1 MEILRGRRL
10 GKFSRL
16 NDPDAVFGIAQ
27 IAPHVMSG
35 DALQWLSGHC
45 IRNARPGNWRRR
57 LLFSAAA
64 YELGAQ
70 VASFRIDASEL
81 QLHDVIISVWFAQTY
96 PALLKDPQNREELW
110 GALEKVYEA
119 ISLQMIDAERAAA
132 YTASPIDV
140 AMLYEAL
147 TLVTRESDPKILFKN
162 SAWHADVRGASE
174 SLFMKGE
181 YVMAVFEAGVVFVDA
196 VKRKAGYPRA
206 SDGKV
211 LDGVGL
217 MQHVFG
223 SKQPLL
229 KFTQM
234 RTQSEQNEHRGL
246 ALIAEGIVSAIRNPK
261 GHMPKHSIPLAPY
274 EALEQLGIVSYLMRR
289 LDSSMP

>member
-1 MEILRGRRL
+1 MEILRGKRL

-16 NDPDAVFGIAQ
+16 NDPDVIFGIAQ
-27 IAPHVMSG
+27 IAAIVMSDDG
-35 DALQWLSGHC
+35 LQWLIKHC
-45 IRNARPGNWRRR
+45 IQNARPGNWRRR

-64 YELGAQ
+64 MELGAQ
-70 VASFRIDASEL
+70 VAPFRIDASEL
-81 QLHDVIISVWFAQTY
+81 QLHEVITSVWFAQTY

-110 GALEKVYEA
+110 EALEKVYEA
-119 ISLQMIDAERAAA
+119 ISLQMLDSERAAV
-132 YTASPIDV
+132 YVASPIDV

-147 TLVTRESDPKILFKN
+147 ALVTRESDPKILFKN
-162 SAWHADVRGASE
+162 SAWHKDIRAASE

-181 YVMAVFEAGVVFVDA
+181 HVMAVFQAGLVFVDA
-196 VKRKAGYPRA
+196 VKRKAGYPKA

-211 LDGVGL
+211 LDGVDL
-217 MQHVFG
+217 MKHVFA

-229 KFTQM
+229 KFSEM

-246 ALIAEGIVSAIRNPK
+246 ALIAEGIVAAIRNPK
-261 GHMPKHSIPLAPY
+261 GHTPKDAIPLTPY

-289 LDSSMP
+289 LDSSLA